1 MLFAFSLTRAVH
13 PEFLPKQ
20 TAKEFMKPDIRMLRI
35 FVPVFSLLTS
45 QSLSGG
51 IWAWEPGL

>member
-20 TAKEFMKPDIRMLRI
+20 KAKEFMKHEKRPCQEDK
-35 FVPVFSLLTS
+35 FVSRAKFCDRSEVL
-45 QSLSGG
+45 Q
-51 IWAWEPGL
+51 

>member
-20 TAKEFMKPDIRMLRI
+20 TAKEFMKHLKVYHEKRSCQENK
-35 FVPVFSLLTS
+35 FV
-45 QSLSGG
+45 
-51 IWAWEPGL
+51 